1 MKQNKPGSRCAT
13 CPRWDRWHIRIPNP
27 KDQQKL
33 IELYQRSGAKTK
45 SDFLRARLLD
55 ESFKVI
61 TMDKSSELY
70 PRALGNIIPKSDSLT
85 TKLSRRSI
93 ANAVKKT
100 AQRMVH
106 QLEIC
111 SAAITKLQVQ
121 AIQLTDALE
130 KKSKI
135 KYLRLSFEEIFQERL
150 ALF

>member
-33 IELYQRSGAKTK
+33 IELYRRSGAKTK

>member
-135 KYLRLSFEEIFQERL
+135 KYSRLSFEEIFQERL
-150 ALF
+150 ALL